1 MGDFAEQQRKQYY
14 NTVTVKL
21 GYNKWLHYFQTNP
34 LYVVFFKTGYWT
46 WMSSI
51 MVTLKQI

>member
-34 LYVVFFKTGYWT
+34 LYVVFLNWLLNMNVINYGY
-46 WMSSI
+46 I
-51 MVTLKQI
+51 EAN

>member
-21 GYNKWLHYFQTNP
+21 GYNKWLHDFQTNP
-34 LYVVFFKTGYWT
+34 L
-46 WMSSI
+46 
-51 MVTLKQI
+51 